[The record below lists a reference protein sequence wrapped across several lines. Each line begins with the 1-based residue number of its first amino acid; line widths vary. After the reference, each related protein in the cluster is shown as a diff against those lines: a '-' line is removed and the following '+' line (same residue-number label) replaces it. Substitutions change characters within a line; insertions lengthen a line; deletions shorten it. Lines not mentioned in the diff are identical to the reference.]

1 MTSQPVINV
10 TLFPRPLGGTNIRSL
25 VVCKLQTS
33 LASRRRPRVLIE
45 IEWNFCV
52 SMYVAGNEAFINFP
66 EGILGARRRS
76 KTISQQM
83 ADRSPFP
90 DGAATIE

>member
-1 MTSQPVINV
+1 
-10 TLFPRPLGGTNIRSL
+10 
-25 VVCKLQTS
+25 
-33 LASRRRPRVLIE
+33 
-45 IEWNFCV
+45 
-52 SMYVAGNEAFINFP
+52 MYVAGNEAFINFP